1 MWTKWDDKM
10 GGMKIDSND
19 LMALFGLIL
28 ISSGVYFIYPPL
40 SLIIPGIVL
49 LGVGLWG
56 SVK

>member
-1 MWTKWDDKM
+1 
-10 GGMKIDSND
+10 MKIDSND
-19 LMALFGLIL
+19 LMALVGLIL

-40 SLIIPGIVL
+40 SLIIPGVVL